1 MKGVAM
7 FEAMNKL
14 MLSGLGLMSITRE
27 RAEEIFDE
35 LVQRG
40 EAEKSQRGR
49 FVEDLT
55 GTAQRARK
63 EFQDLV
69 AKQVRD
75 TIERLNLPTRD
86 DLLRLEAKV
95 DRLIAQGQSAGSES
109 AQQ

>member
-1 MKGVAM
+1 M
-7 FEAMNKL
+7 FETMNKL

-27 RAEEIFDE
+27 RAEQIFDE

-63 EFQDLV
+63 EFQDIV
-69 AKQVRD
+69 ARQVREAV
-75 TIERLNLPTRD
+75 ERLNLPTRD
-86 DLLRLEAKV
+86 DLLRVEAKL
-95 DRLIAQGQSAGSES
+95 DRLIAESES
-109 AQQ
+109 AGEGAEKQ